1 MSYLRKKLSVM
12 TFYGWGGGYHHTI
25 YYFAHEDYIIVN
37 MDSNK
42 KRKDSESQTVAKP
55 NFELSGKLAAETN
68 TFNGVVLKYY
78 EPPEAKLPTKKW
90 RLYVFKGDQQIGMM
104 SQ

>member
-1 MSYLRKKLSVM
+1 MLCDTEKIV
-12 TFYGWGGGYHHTI
+12 GHDTI
-25 YYFAHEDYIIVN
+25 YFIIAHENYYIIIN

-42 KRKDSESQTVAKP
+42 KRKDSESPPTVAKP

-68 TFNGVVLKYY
+68 TFNGVVLKYH

-90 RLYVFKGDQQIGMM
+90 RLYVFKGDQQIGMNIIYV
-104 SQ
+104 